1 MKTKLLLAAAL
12 LLSGATFAQATAKT
26 EQAATVNATV
36 AGSSANEN
44 LNSSANTSVK
54 THTATK
60 AEMKAGPTKQEARV
74 GTGNQGN
81 KVSQKASINDQAA
94 VSASS
99 TKTREAMGSGTKTV
113 SGTARS
119 SENAAANAS
128 LKAKAGIQHAVK
140 PRPASLKL
148 QTQMKAGAGLKI
160 K

>member
-1 MKTKLLLAAAL
+1 
-12 LLSGATFAQATAKT
+12 LSGAAFAQQASSKT
-26 EQAATVNATV
+26 EQAATVKTNV
-36 AGSSANEN
+36 AGSSVNEN
-44 LNSSANTSVK
+44 LNSSSSTSIK
-54 THTATK
+54 THKATK
-60 AEMKAGPTKQEARV
+60 AEMKAGPAKQEARV
-74 GTGNQGN
+74 GAGNQGN

-99 TKTREAMGSGTKTV
+99 AKTREAMGSGMKTA

-119 SENAAANAS
+119 SENAATNAS
-128 LKAKAGIQHAVK
+128 LKAKAGIQHAAK